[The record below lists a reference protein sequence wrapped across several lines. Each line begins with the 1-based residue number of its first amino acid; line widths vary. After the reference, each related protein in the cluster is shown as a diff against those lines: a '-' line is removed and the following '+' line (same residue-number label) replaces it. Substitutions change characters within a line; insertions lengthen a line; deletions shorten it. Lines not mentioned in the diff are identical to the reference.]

1 MWLHEKWTVPD
12 DLAEQVVEA
21 WKDKLG
27 VKGMP
32 RATVQISDDDTT
44 IYEGSQSEKEDEVKN
59 LKDPK
64 KRKVN
69 EPLEEERDGNYVVVY
84 RRAGRGTLHRLGEK
98 GCWMARKRFF
108 VRSVRSTGTCLSPRN
123 IRFDASCVGAE
134 ETDS

>member
-1 MWLHEKWTVPD
+1 MRTYNAIVRKMQRKMVKVLRGENTYEELDEGAVLEELKVWLHEKWTAPD

-69 EPLEEERDGNYVVVY
+69 EK
-84 RRAGRGTLHRLGEK
+84 RAVGWQEK
-98 GCWMARKRFF
+98 
-108 VRSVRSTGTCLSPRN
+108 
-123 IRFDASCVGAE
+123 
-134 ETDS
+134 DSL